1 MPRTVAKPWE
11 ARLRQTVKGAQ
22 GSGWLLRAGRG
33 ERTQII
39 RSWEDGTRSSAMVP
53 ITWDR
58 TNATRLAALVE
69 RLASLMGEQE
79 LGLQEAVE
87 IASPSEEDSAGTI
100 LAGKANW
107 IEIAARFENELI
119 GSGLVAERTYRREGR
134 LYVQR
139 TLESL
144 CGQNQAKDGPGVLAG
159 LVRNYP
165 LAPGSVGRKRMISYG
180 ARFLNYA
187 VDRCGAPKRFKP
199 PEDRKRYEGQ
209 RSDRPCVGTPILDRQ
224 FIRLLTAIKNPRW
237 KLAVGLAGVFGL
249 RPFEIWHCQP
259 EGNGL
264 RVPGIKRNKAGR
276 SADRLVLA
284 LDPEGWPAMGEEL
297 ISELRRK
304 GGDALPAIK
313 RSWGE
318 RMNHYLRRE
327 VHAWKELL
335 EESAATNK
343 RGVTPYGFRHGYAW
357 RGSQLYGLTPRV
369 LASLMGHTV
378 AIHLKHYG
386 QWASET
392 ETAEAVRRAIELANT
407 KGIESTN
414 KDVKQ

>member
-11 ARLRQTVKGAQ
+11 TRLRQTIKGAQ
-22 GSGWLLRAGRG
+22 GGGWLLRAGRG

-39 RSWEDGTRSSAMVP
+39 RTWEDGSRSSAMVP
-53 ITWDR
+53 IKWDR

-69 RLASLMGEQE
+69 RLASLMNEQE
-79 LGLQEAVE
+79 LGLQEAVQM
-87 IASPSEEDSAGTI
+87 ASPSEDDSAGTI
-100 LAGKANW
+100 LEGKANW
-107 IEIAARFENELI
+107 IEIAARFENELV
-119 GSGLVAERTYRREGR
+119 GTGVVAVPTYKREGR

-139 TLESL
+139 TLELL
-144 CGQNQAKDGPGVLAG
+144 CGQNQVKDGSGVLAE

-165 LAPGSVGRKRMISYG
+165 LVPGSVGRKRMISYA
-180 ARFLNYA
+180 ARFLNYGI
-187 VDRCGAPKRFKP
+187 DRCGAPKRFRP
-199 PEDRKRYEGQ
+199 PADRKRYEGQ
-209 RSDRPCVGTPILDRQ
+209 RSDRPCVGTPVLDGQ
-224 FIRLLTAIKNPRW
+224 FIRLLTSMSNSRW

-264 RVPGIKRNKAGR
+264 RIPGIKRNKAGR

-284 LDPEGWPAMGEEL
+284 LDPEGSPGLGEEL
-297 ISELRRK
+297 IRELNRK
-304 GGDALPAIK
+304 GADALPPIK

-318 RMNHYLRRE
+318 RMNHYLKRE
-327 VHAWKELL
+327 VPTWGTLI

-343 RGVTPYGFRHGYAW
+343 RSVTPYGFRHGYAW

-386 QWASET
+386 QWANET
-392 ETAEAVRRAIELANT
+392 ETAEAVKRAIELANA
-407 KGIESTN
+407 KGIESTE
-414 KDVKQ
+414 KRVGR

>member
-11 ARLRQTVKGAQ
+11 TRLRQTIKGAQ
-22 GSGWLLRAGRG
+22 GEGWLLRAGRG

-39 RSWEDGTRSSAMVP
+39 RSWEDGSRSSAMVP
-53 ITWDR
+53 IKWDR
-58 TNATRLAALVE
+58 TNATKLAALVE
-69 RLASLMGEQE
+69 RLASLMSEQE

-87 IASPSEEDSAGTI
+87 LASPSEEDSAGVI

-107 IEIAARFENELI
+107 IEIAARFESELV
-119 GSGLVAERTYRREGR
+119 GRGVVAERTYKREGR

-139 TLESL
+139 TLELL
-144 CGQNQAKDGPGVLAG
+144 CGQNQVKDGSGVLSG
-159 LVRNYP
+159 LVENYP
-165 LAPGSVGRKRMISYG
+165 LTPGSVGRKRMLSYA
-180 ARFLNYA
+180 ARFLNYG
-187 VDRCGAPKRFKP
+187 VDRCGAAKRFRP
-199 PEDRKRYEGQ
+199 PVDRGRYEGQ
-209 RSDRPCVGTPILDRQ
+209 RSERPSVGTPVLDRQ
-224 FIRLLTAIKNPRW
+224 FIRLLSSMSNSRW

-264 RVPGIKRNKAGR
+264 RIPGIKRNKAGR

-284 LDPEGWPAMGEEL
+284 LDPEGSPGLGEEL
-297 ISELRRK
+297 IDELNRN
-304 GGDALPAIK
+304 GEEALPPIK

-318 RMNHYLRRE
+318 RMNHYLKRE
-327 VHAWKELL
+327 VPTWGALI
-335 EESAATNK
+335 EESTATNK
-343 RGVTPYGFRHGYAW
+343 RSITPYGFRHGYAW

-386 QWASET
+386 QWANET
-392 ETAEAVRRAIELANT
+392 ETAEAVKRAIEQANA
-407 KGIESTN
+407 KGIESTDGRLT
-414 KDVKQ
+414 K